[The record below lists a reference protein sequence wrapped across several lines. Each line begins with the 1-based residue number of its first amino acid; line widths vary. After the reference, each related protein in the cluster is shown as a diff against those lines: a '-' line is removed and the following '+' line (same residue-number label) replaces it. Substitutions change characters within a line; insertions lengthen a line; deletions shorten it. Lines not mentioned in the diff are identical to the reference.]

1 MILEHM
7 QVLLNLLLATNP
19 HKLRTKKHKQTIPL
33 QIMRNK
39 HSQKK
44 TPKETPKGKQEK
56 RTPSPGTGPALKPA
70 TLEMMKNK
78 EERKNEDLDRI
89 KQQQKE
95 ESNTNIRKINR
106 KKN

>member
-1 MILEHM
+1 M
-7 QVLLNLLLATNP
+7 QVLLNLPLATNP

-44 TPKETPKGKQEK
+44 KTPKETPQGKQEK
-56 RTPSPGTGPALKPA
+56 RTPSPRTGPALKPA

-78 EERKNEDLDRI
+78 EERKKED
-89 KQQQKE
+89 
-95 ESNTNIRKINR
+95 
-106 KKN
+106 